1 MTRFRRPGISC
12 NNEIDTAERNIIWPT
27 VQILTS
33 HMQFPADVPELQTQ
47 PLATTHRQAMNRRF
61 PGDTVGSN
69 TEKGKRL
76 ILTKR

>member
-1 MTRFRRPGISC
+1 MTRFRRPGISH
-12 NNEIDTAERNIIWPT
+12 NNEIDTAERGIIRST
-27 VQILTS
+27 MQILTS
-33 HMQFPADVPELQTQ
+33 HMQFLVDVPELQMQ

-61 PGDTVGSN
+61 PGDTIGSN